1 MFFVRPDLTTKE
13 IEKREN
19 DFSMF
24 KMYCPNFKKI
34 DVKFKS
40 EFRKDR
46 NPSASITEYNGRL
59 WYKDF
64 GDPLQ
69 DKAYNIYQFIMRKY
83 SLSFVDT
90 LLKINED
97 FNLGLGYNSKNKVIV
112 PVKYNIDYTIKE
124 KQDNTVSK
132 ILVRKIKPKKR
143 HIDFWSRYDID
154 SKDVPVLFDKY
165 KISPISHF
173 WLQDT
178 PKVTDKMYVINDIGF
193 TYDYYWHLGT
203 LLRKIYLPKKSGSNF
218 FTNCNT
224 LITQGYDQL
233 PKTGDLVF
241 VTSSMKDVAVLD
253 YNSYPSVAPSN
264 ENVFIQKHI
273 FIDLKKRFKNVV
285 IFYDNDFDKEQNWG
299 KIYAKQHSEKF
310 NIPYI
315 TLPDNTGKDPS
326 DFSKKYGRKEL
337 SNVIKKE
344 LKYVGIKIQNT

>member
-90 LLKINED
+90 LFKINED
-97 FNLGLGYNSKNKVIV
+97 FNLGLGYNSKNKIIV

-132 ILVRKIKPKKR
+132 ILVRKIKPEKT
-143 HIDFWSRYDID
+143 SR
-154 SKDVPVLFDKY
+154 
-165 KISPISHF
+165 
-173 WLQDT
+173 
-178 PKVTDKMYVINDIGF
+178 
-193 TYDYYWHLGT
+193 
-203 LLRKIYLPKKSGSNF
+203 
-218 FTNCNT
+218 
-224 LITQGYDQL
+224 
-233 PKTGDLVF
+233 
-241 VTSSMKDVAVLD
+241 
-253 YNSYPSVAPSN
+253 
-264 ENVFIQKHI
+264 
-273 FIDLKKRFKNVV
+273 
-285 IFYDNDFDKEQNWG
+285 
-299 KIYAKQHSEKF
+299 
-310 NIPYI
+310 
-315 TLPDNTGKDPS
+315 
-326 DFSKKYGRKEL
+326 
-337 SNVIKKE
+337 
-344 LKYVGIKIQNT
+344 